1 MRTRVAALM
10 LAGATVLAV
19 ACGGDGGVQ
28 DADTGFQPV
37 RIGASGFGG
46 GAPQPLAAG
55 TLSVSKIADGAT
67 FFARVEDAGGT
78 DLPEGENAR
87 FRLAGVDAPSPADE
101 ECLAG
106 TSKTH
111 LRGIVRG
118 AHDVSFVL
126 AEGAETDDPDGVPVH
141 LWSRGL
147 WVNGEVLAR
156 GYAEL
161 GDDTGDRRQHAAA
174 AEEFARERE
183 QGVWNPS
190 LCDDGDDGAA
200 GATEEG
206 A

>member
-1 MRTRVAALM
+1 MRTRFVALA
-10 LAGATVLAV
+10 LAGAMVLG
-19 ACGGDGGVQ
+19 ACGGDGEAQ

-37 RIGASGFGG
+37 RVGASGFGG
-46 GAPQPLAAG
+46 GAPQPLATG
-55 TLSVSKIADGAT
+55 TLSVSKVADGAT

-78 DLPEGENAR
+78 DLAEGENAR
-87 FRLAGVDAPSPADE
+87 FRLAGVDVPSDADG

-118 AHDVSFVL
+118 AQGVSFVL
-126 AEGAETDDPDGVPVH
+126 ADGAETDDPEGVPVH
-141 LWSRGL
+141 VWSRGL

-156 GYAEL
+156 GYGEL
-161 GDDTGDRRQHAAA
+161 GEPTTDRRDHAED

-183 QGVWNPS
+183 QGLWNTA
-190 LCDDGDDGAA
+190 LCDGADDDADA
-200 GATEEG
+200 ATEEG